1 MITGETVVKA
11 LEKSADLIF
20 VGLCSRKNYYGFTKI
35 EGWACC
41 RFFISKFIV
50 FGDISRELLS
60 KEIPLQAFVH
70 VGIQP
75 HVNEPPRAS

>member
-1 MITGETVVKA
+1 MITGETIVKA
-11 LEKSADLIF
+11 LEKSADLVF
-20 VGLCSRKNYYGFTKI
+20 VGLCLRKNYYGLTKI

-41 RFFISKFIV
+41 QFFISKFIV
-50 FGDISRELLS
+50 FGDISWEFLS